1 MGRLFKEFLYRLLPD
16 INRREVSELT
26 AIAPQEN
33 LLWVGTKT
41 GTLLLLDVVMIRSLI
56 PESAKRRSSS
66 GIEVK
71 QFSRRSILGN
81 ALKISMTTSYN
92 PNDEVNSTKLCIA
105 GTSITVPIF
114 MSDSAIR
121 LTGKCQK
128 VEVSQFLI
136 DQTISNMLC
145 PAK

>member
-1 MGRLFKEFLYRLLPD
+1 M
-16 INRREVSELT
+16 
-26 AIAPQEN
+26 
-33 LLWVGTKT
+33 GTKT

>member
-92 PNDEVNSTKLCIA
+92 PNDEVNSTKLYIA